1 MLWFPEVFD
10 LAENYD
16 KWFSNP
22 HNEVN
27 KKIK

>member
-16 KWFSNP
+16 KWLNNP
-22 HNEVN
+22 HNDVN
-27 KKIK
+27 KIQ